1 MTREIA
7 ITARAAERSRTPLLG
22 ARYAHGPR
30 VEAVEGCV
38 VFDKPLETAQVLHKF
53 QLELIGT
60 ESEARRAKNICAR
73 DAIEMCDFEVAV
85 EVSKYFY
92 AAKAR
97 DTVKSLYVTTALEK
111 QRLDE
116 EKQLE
121 LYGVANEKNR

>member
-7 ITARAAERSRTPLLG
+7 ITARAAERSRVPLVG
-22 ARYAHGPR
+22 ARYAHGLR

-38 VFDKPLETAQVLHKF
+38 VFDKPLETAQVPNKF

-60 ESEARRAKNICAR
+60 ESEARREKKICPW
-73 DAIEMCDFEVAV
+73 DAIEMYEFEVGV

-97 DTVKSLYVTTALEK
+97 DAVKGVYVTPALEK